1 MIGSILGGRYEILE
15 AISSSVIFE
24 NYSARDR
31 YKGTDVC
38 IRLVNLPYAK
48 EEPFVAALKE
58 VVDASAVMDHPNVAR
73 VFGTG
78 DHEGRIFIV
87 CELIKGSNL
96 VERIRRV
103 APFSPPVACE
113 LAIGICEGLQHAADH
128 EIVHGDLCSDHVL
141 ATLEGRVAV
150 LDFGLWKCYGKSA
163 TASGVVLS
171 RMAPYLAPEIIAKD
185 EFPKT
190 TSDVYAVGVILFE
203 LLTGRLPF
211 SGQTP
216 GAILAKHTTL
226 PPPSP
231 RSVNAAV
238 PNVLDEITLKCL
250 AKEPELRYQSFNDLI
265 ADLRATRD
273 AVRFGKQLTW
283 PIRHS
288 PAVEAAA
295 TAEPKAGAKLPWENS
310 GKVAEAPATA
320 VAEPVSKPVA
330 PPKAKR
336 IKRVREPG
344 DEDVPLWF
352 RGIVFLLVGL
362 AGAFVVGWMVMNA
375 TKKRE
380 IQLPNL
386 VGMTVAEAR
395 QRADRTGFSITVT
408 DEVYDE
414 DYPQP
419 DTIVEMQPDA
429 RTPIRE
435 GGLVRVVK
443 SLGSKR
449 TQVPDLRSQ
458 TVDEARSRLEA
469 AGLVV
474 GEVRETGSDTIEQG
488 LVAATDP
495 ARGAKVDRNT
505 TVDILV
511 SGEEEREKPVRE
523 RPNHWTIR
531 FQVKESD
538 EPVMVKVVMTDGTR
552 KRRTV
557 FEEVRDGGDYVE
569 LLELEGVG
577 QSARFR
583 IYFDDRLD
591 RTIVRDGNEN

>member
-1 MIGSILGGRYEILE
+1 MIGNILGGRYEILE

-48 EEPFVAALKE
+48 EEAFVEALKE
-58 VVDASAVMDHPNVAR
+58 VVDASVAMDHPNIAR
-73 VFGTG
+73 IYGTG

-113 LAIGICEGLQHAADH
+113 RAIGICEGLQHAADH
-128 EIVHGDLCSDHVL
+128 EMVHGDLCSDHVL

-171 RMAPYLAPEIIAKD
+171 RMAPYLAPEIIAND

-190 TSDVYAVGVILFE
+190 TSDIYAVGVILFE

-238 PNVLDEITLKCL
+238 PHVLDEITLKCL
-250 AKEPELRYQSFNDLI
+250 SKEPHLRYQSFNELI

-288 PAVEAAA
+288 PAVEAVA
-295 TAEPKAGAKLPWENS
+295 TAEAKPGAKLPWESS
-310 GKVAEAPATA
+310 GKVVEKSAKA
-320 VAEPVSKPVA
+320 VAEPVAKPVK

-336 IKRVREPG
+336 VRPVREPG

-352 RGIVFLLVGL
+352 RGIVFLLIGL
-362 AGAFVVGWMVMNA
+362 AGAFVVGWMVLNA

-395 QRADRTGFSITVT
+395 ERAARTGFSITVT

-414 DYPQP
+414 EHPQP
-419 DTIVEMQPDA
+419 DTIIEMNPDA

-449 TQVPDLRSQ
+449 TEVPDLRSQ
-458 TVDEARSRLEA
+458 SVDEARSRIEA

-474 GEVRETGSDTIEQG
+474 GEVREIESNNIEQG
-488 LVAATDP
+488 LVAGTEP
-495 ARGAKVDRNT
+495 ARGTKVDRNT
-505 TVDILV
+505 TVNILV
-511 SGEEEREKPVRE
+511 SGDEQEEKPDSE
-523 RPNHWTIR
+523 KTNYWTLR

-538 EPVMVKVVMTDGTR
+538 EPVMVKVVMTDGSR
-552 KRRTV
+552 KRRTI

-569 LLELEGVG
+569 LLDIEGVG
-577 QSARFR
+577 KSATFR

-591 RTIVRDGNEN
+591 RRFVREGNES